1 MGAFYCIFQDSVRQL
16 LSSYLHRFSTLA
28 GPVITCG
35 PVLNWL
41 ELDNRGHR
49 LIVTDDCAINTPA
62 VAAAYAI
69 KRYAKQASDEISFEV
84 GVLYNFF
91 SFNYKWRHLRMRL
104 SYFQPIN
111 AITNFAHIFT
121 SKKTGKAIN
130 HLNCFLLRNT

>member
-1 MGAFYCIFQDSVRQL
+1 MDAFYCIFQDSVRQL

-84 GVLYNFF
+84 GVFDNFF
-91 SFNYKWRHLRMRL
+91 FFVFNYLFM
-104 SYFQPIN
+104 
-111 AITNFAHIFT
+111 IFRCSVYIGT
-121 SKKTGKAIN
+121 SL
-130 HLNCFLLRNT
+130 HRSCF

>member
-1 MGAFYCIFQDSVRQL
+1 MKINKAVQFTTHKIFLFLQDSVRHL
-16 LSSYLHRFSTLA
+16 LSSYLHRFSILA

-84 GVLYNFF
+84 R
-91 SFNYKWRHLRMRL
+91 K
-104 SYFQPIN
+104 
-111 AITNFAHIFT
+111 ITTF
-121 SKKTGKAIN
+121 
-130 HLNCFLLRNT
+130 

>member
-1 MGAFYCIFQDSVRQL
+1 MRHL

-69 KRYAKQASDEISFEV
+69 KRYAKQANDEISFEV
-84 GVLYNFF
+84 GKITTLRPL
-91 SFNYKWRHLRMRL
+91 SSKYKTPA
-104 SYFQPIN
+104 SNQSSS
-111 AITNFAHIFT
+111 TNF
-121 SKKTGKAIN
+121 KVD
-130 HLNCFLLRNT
+130 